1 MFLPLYHCTSVK
13 TLEQIEENSSFLQ
26 SGKLDFVQS
35 LMEFGPKLLVK
46 DKLGNTP
53 VHYAAEKHPEVLDT
67 MLKKAQDLGKVLY

>member
-1 MFLPLYHCTSVK
+1 M
-13 TLEQIEENSSFLQ
+13 
-26 SGKLDFVQS
+26 DFVQS